1 MKRLKTFA
9 VITTM
14 FFLFLTQAAAYAA
27 TANKPMIQ
35 KNCLNCH
42 QQSYSK
48 MENILAGNLNS
59 KSMKAHT
66 IQVKVNDRLELVKFS
81 QDVKLK
87 NIPDLKSLEG
97 KVALLVHYKT
107 VGQDRVATEIVV
119 KPKIKVP
126 ENQLIEVK
134 ELAKLVAQGPQKGGY
149 TLVDSRPP
157 AGFMKGHIPT
167 AISIPFPKMKEM
179 TGKLPK
185 DKNQLLIFYCEGYR

>member
-1 MKRLKTFA
+1 MKRLKIFA
-9 VITTM
+9 VIITM
-14 FFLFLTQAAAYAA
+14 VFLFLAQSGAWAA
-27 TANKPMIQ
+27 TANKTMIQ
-35 KNCLNCH
+35 NNCLKCH
-42 QQSYSK
+42 QSFGK

-59 KSMKAHT
+59 KSMKANT
-66 IQVKVNDRLELVKFS
+66 IQVKIDDRLELVKFS

-87 NIPDLKSLEG
+87 NIPDLKSLKG

-107 VGQDRVATEIVV
+107 VGQERVATEIVA

-126 ENQLIEVK
+126 ENQLIGVK
-134 ELAKLVAQGPQKGGY
+134 ELAKLVAQGTQKGGY

-167 AISIPFPKMKEM
+167 AISIPFPKMQEM